1 MLVYK
6 DNYLDLLCSQI
17 TKNICKD
24 LLHCCLLLLNHDHK
38 ISLVFFGEIKNNLIF
53 LIKLAKQITQNKQD
67 PRANALSSC
76 F

>member
-1 MLVYK
+1 MLLYK
-6 DNYLDLLCSQI
+6 DNYSDLLRSQI
-17 TKNICKD
+17 KD
-24 LLHCCLLLLNHDHK
+24 FLHCCLLLLNHDHK

-76 F
+76 L

>member
-24 LLHCCLLLLNHDHK
+24 FLHCCLLLLNNDHK
-38 ISLVFFGEIKNNLIF
+38 ISLVFFGEKKILNIF

-67 PRANALSSC
+67 RRANALSSC

>member
-1 MLVYK
+1 MLLYK
-6 DNYLDLLCSQI
+6 DNYLDLLSSQI
-17 TKNICKD
+17 KD
-24 LLHCCLLLLNHDHK
+24 FLHCCLLLLNNDHK
-38 ISLVFFGEIKNNLIF
+38 ISLVFFGEKNNIMF